1 MRRSRG
7 GGPAALGAFLR
18 DPGAGVPLLLPHR
31 GNPLQ
36 AAALADGTVTEPG
49 VAARSVQTSPNS
61 SEDAVEDTATSI
73 NIQDGR
79 VET

>member
-1 MRRSRG
+1 MRVAFCP
-7 GGPAALGAFLR
+7 GPA
-18 DPGAGVPLLLPHR
+18 

-49 VAARSVQTSPNS
+49 VAATSVQTSPNS
-61 SEDAVEDTATSI
+61 SEDAVEDKATSI

-79 VET
+79 VGTCNIFLKSCRSHVDTDVHF